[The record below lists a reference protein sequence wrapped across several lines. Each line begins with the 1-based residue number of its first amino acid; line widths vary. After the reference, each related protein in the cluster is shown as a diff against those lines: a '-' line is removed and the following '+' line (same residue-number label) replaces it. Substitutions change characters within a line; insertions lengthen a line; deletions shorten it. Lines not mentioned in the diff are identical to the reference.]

1 MAYIGRT
8 PTGSILTGADIADG
22 SISTAKLADTA
33 VSTAKIAD
41 TAISTAKIADD
52 AVTNAKTAFNDVPF
66 RNIIING
73 DMSQAQRGTSVN
85 NTNGAP
91 YLIDRFRNQAV
102 YGSTAPTATIA
113 ISQSS
118 TVPTGQGFVKSTKYD
133 VTTAQSSLTT
143 DTGYALEQRI
153 EGQML
158 QHLKKGTSSAEPL
171 TLSFWVRSNKTG
183 TYVVELAD
191 MDNSRHCSQSY
202 TISSADTWEKK
213 TLNYPA
219 DTTGAYDNDN
229 ATSLKIRIWVAAGA
243 TFTSGTLATTWA
255 STSNANAAVG
265 QVNLVDNTSNEWY
278 ITGLQLEVGTSAS
291 DFEFI
296 PFDVNERR
304 CFRYFQ
310 DYASFKLW
318 TTALDGNTS
327 TRLGGSMAYNT
338 RMRATPSVSKT
349 NNTGTIDSQTITDR
363 GYSVFAEK
371 SNRGTT
377 TNVTDLEFDSEL

>member
-22 SISTAKLADTA
+22 SISTAKIADTA

-52 AVTNAKTAFNDVPF
+52 AVTNAKTAFDDVPF
-66 RNIIING
+66 RNLIING
-73 DMSQAQRGTSVN
+73 DMSIAQRGTSTSSVSSGS
-85 NTNGAP
+85 TFP
-91 YLIDRFRNQAV
+91 VDRFKFMPNAL
-102 YGSTAPTATIA
+102 GTFT
-113 ISQSS
+113 ISQST
-118 TVPTGQGFVKSTKYD
+118 TVPSGQGFAKSIKVD
-133 VTTAQSSLTT
+133 CTTANASPGDGSTLQLVQ
-143 DTGYALEQRI
+143 YM

-158 QHLKKGTSSAEPL
+158 QHLKKGTSSAESV
-171 TLSFWVRSNKTG
+171 TISFWVRSNKTG
-183 TYVVELAD
+183 TYTLELY
-191 MDNSRHCSQSY
+191 DNDNTRQISQTY

-213 TLNYPA
+213 TLTFA
-219 DTTGAYDNDN
+219 GDTSGALGNDNGLSFAVQFWLATGANYNN
-229 ATSLKIRIWVAAGA
+229 QSLQTSWGSV
-243 TFTSGTLATTWA
+243 TQA
-255 STSNANAAVG
+255 SRVSSS
-265 QVNLVDNTSNEWY
+265 QVNIADNTANEWY
-278 ITGLQLEVGTSAS
+278 ITGLQMEVGTTAS

-318 TTALDGNTS
+318 TTALDGNTT

>member
-1 MAYIGRT
+1 MAI
-8 PTGSILTGADIADG
+8 D
-22 SISTAKLADTA
+22 
-33 VSTAKIAD
+33 KII
-41 TAISTAKIADD
+41 TSSIADD
-52 AVTNAKTAFNDVPF
+52 AVTTTKTALNDVPF

-73 DMSQAQRGTSVN
+73 DMSLAQRGTSVN

-118 TVPTGQGFVKSTKYD
+118 TVPTGQGFAKSTKYD

-219 DTTGAYDNDN
+219 DTTGAYGIDN
-229 ATSLKIRIWVAAGA
+229 ATSLKIRIWVAGGA

-255 STSNANAAVG
+255 STSNANSAVG

-278 ITGLQLEVGTSAS
+278 ITGLQLEVGTTAS

-296 PFDVNERR
+296 PFDVNLQRCERYYQILAGMTGQHNGTQSHLGIP
-304 CFRYFQ
+304 FRTQMRAQGTLSCPSNSIGFT
-310 DYASFKLW
+310 DGYASQ
-318 TTALDGNTS
+318 
-327 TRLGGSMAYNT
+327 YNT
-338 RMRATPSVSKT
+338 TSANPAWTSSYFNYGGRVLISGLPNLSGDPR
-349 NNTGTIDSQTITDR
+349 
-363 GYSVFAEK
+363 
-371 SNRGTT
+371 RGTMIH
-377 TNVTDLEFDSEL
+377 NSGSGLIVDSEL